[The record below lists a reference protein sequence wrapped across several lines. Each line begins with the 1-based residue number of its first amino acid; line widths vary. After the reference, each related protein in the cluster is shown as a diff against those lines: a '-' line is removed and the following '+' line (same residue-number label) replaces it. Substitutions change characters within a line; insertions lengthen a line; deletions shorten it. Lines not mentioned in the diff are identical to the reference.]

1 MAVEGDKTTINQIA
15 GYLKFLART
24 SDVSVVSDITTLN
37 KGSVAPVAIVGDFK
51 LMLKIE
57 IDIAAERE
65 RLGKEI
71 DRITCDIARCSKKL
85 ENKSFV
91 ERAPQAVVAQERER
105 LASFKALLCKVKG
118 QLEKLPEA

>member
-1 MAVEGDKTTINQIA
+1 MFRWFPISVPLTR
-15 GYLKFLART
+15 AR
-24 SDVSVVSDITTLN
+24 L
-37 KGSVAPVAIVGDFK
+37 
-51 LMLKIE
+51 LKIE

-71 DRITCDIARCSKKL
+71 ERITGDIARCAKKL

-105 LASFKALLCKVKG
+105 LASFEALLSKVKG
-118 QLEKLPEA
+118 QLEKLPTE